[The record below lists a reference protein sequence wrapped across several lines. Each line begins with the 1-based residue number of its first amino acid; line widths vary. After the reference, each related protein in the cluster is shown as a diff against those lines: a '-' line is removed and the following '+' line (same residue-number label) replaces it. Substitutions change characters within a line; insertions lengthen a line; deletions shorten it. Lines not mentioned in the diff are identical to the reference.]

1 MGAPLRNDKSI
12 KDRVDYNR
20 LGDEELIS
28 LVQQN
33 HEAALS
39 VLYDRY
45 GRLVYSM
52 AFNALQDQALAEE
65 ITQDVFLRVWK
76 KAETFR
82 AEQGK
87 LVTWI
92 TSITRYRAID
102 VIRRRNVRPEGN
114 QAAWVDDPGFD
125 LPDEQDI
132 EAAIETKDSDRQ
144 IRLAVAQLPAE
155 QRRVLAYAFFHGYTH
170 SQVAELLNEPLGTV
184 KTRIRL
190 AMQKLRQL
198 LQEADHR

>member
-1 MGAPLRNDKSI
+1 MDFT
-12 KDRVDYNR
+12 R
-20 LGDEELIS
+20 LDDEELIG

-33 HEAALS
+33 QEAALS

-45 GRLVYSM
+45 GRLIYSL

-65 ITQDVFLRVWK
+65 ITQDVFLRVWN
-76 KAETFR
+76 KADTFR

-87 LVTWI
+87 VVTWM

-125 LPDEQDI
+125 LPDSMDVEV
-132 EAAIETKDSDRQ
+132 EVETADSSRQ
-144 IRLAVAQLPAE
+144 IRLAMAELPDE
-155 QRRVLAYAFFHGYTH
+155 QRLVLSFAYFQGYTH
-170 SQVAELLNEPLGTV
+170 SQIAEILNEPLGTV

-198 LQEADHR
+198 LQEEDHL

>member
-1 MGAPLRNDKSI
+1 ME
-12 KDRVDYNR
+12 YTR
-20 LGDEELIS
+20 LDDEALIGF
-28 LVQQN
+28 VQQN
-33 HEAALS
+33 QEAALS

-65 ITQDVFLRVWK
+65 ITQDVFLRVWN

-87 LVTWI
+87 VVTWI
-92 TSITRYRAID
+92 TSIARYRAID

-114 QAAWVDDPGFD
+114 RATWVDDPGFELPD
-125 LPDEQDI
+125 ALNVEAEVEASDSSRQIRRAMAQLPDEQ
-132 EAAIETKDSDRQ
+132 
-144 IRLAVAQLPAE
+144 RL
-155 QRRVLAYAFFHGYTH
+155 VLAYAYFQGYTH
-170 SQVAELLNEPLGTV
+170 SQIANALGEPLGTI

-198 LQEADHR
+198 LQEVDHL